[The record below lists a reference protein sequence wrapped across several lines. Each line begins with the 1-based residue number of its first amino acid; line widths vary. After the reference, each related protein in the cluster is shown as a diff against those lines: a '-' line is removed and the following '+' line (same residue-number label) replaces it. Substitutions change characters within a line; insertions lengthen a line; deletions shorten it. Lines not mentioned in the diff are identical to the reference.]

1 LFQLRLDLN
10 CADRK
15 SKMEMD
21 DDFMGE
27 VEFDLS
33 PEQGEVV
40 SRAIGLA
47 ASRRGDDFAHINPLI
62 VIMQWWQVN
71 VADAERIG
79 ATPEATLT
87 EACRRYIAA
96 NSP

>member
-1 LFQLRLDLN
+1 
-10 CADRK
+10 
-15 SKMEMD
+15 MEMD
-21 DDFMGE
+21 DDFLGE

-33 PEQGEVV
+33 SEQGEVV
-40 SRAIGLA
+40 NRAIGLA

-62 VIMQWWQVN
+62 VIMQWWQAN
-71 VADAERIG
+71 GSDAERVG
-79 ATPEATLT
+79 GTPEARLT

>member
-1 LFQLRLDLN
+1 MRDGN
-10 CADRK
+10 RTMD
-15 SKMEMD
+15 MD
-21 DDFMGE
+21 DDFIGE
-27 VEFDLS
+27 LEFDLS

-40 SRAIGLA
+40 NRAIGLA

-62 VIMQWWQVN
+62 VIMQWWQAN
-71 VADAERIG
+71 VSDAERVG
-79 ATPEATLT
+79 ATPEAKLT

>member
-1 LFQLRLDLN
+1 
-10 CADRK
+10 
-15 SKMEMD
+15 MEMD

-40 SRAIGLA
+40 NRAIGLA
-47 ASRRGDDFAHINPLI
+47 ASLRGDDFAHINPLI
-62 VIMQWWQVN
+62 VIMQWWQMN
-71 VADAERIG
+71 VADADRIG
-79 ATPEATLT
+79 RTPEATLT